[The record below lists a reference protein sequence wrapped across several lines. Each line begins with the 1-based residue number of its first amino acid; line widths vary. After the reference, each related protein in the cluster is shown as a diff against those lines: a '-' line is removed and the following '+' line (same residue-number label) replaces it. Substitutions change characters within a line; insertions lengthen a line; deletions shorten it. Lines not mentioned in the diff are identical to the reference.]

1 MLAVPALEVRRV
13 LPGDMDEVVELE
25 KASFDD
31 PYPRYFL
38 EQLAA
43 AHPDT
48 FLVASAEGEIL
59 GYTVVDMWEDHDHL
73 ISIAVHSEWRR
84 RGIGRRLLLA
94 LDAALGNRRPMR
106 LEVRR
111 SNTEAIQFY
120 LKNLQRSSNLGLR
133 TSIPTNILAGWIRTR
148 DSPSE

>member
-1 MLAVPALEVRRV
+1 MLAVPAVEVRRV

-120 LKNLQRSSNLGLR
+120 LKNGFTKTR
-133 TSIPTNILAGWIRTR
+133 TDEGYYQDGEDALIMERA
-148 DSPSE
+148 